1 MSRGMSPSINILHPP
16 PECSPGVNVH
26 CHLCRPR
33 LTHKSRVL
41 LRKPTRSLPLRR
53 KSYWHC
59 FSSCVPLTC
68 NHILPQSV
76 SPLPLRQ
83 LAIKIQFTTAIKVR
97 KNTYM
102 EGAQTALTRQ
112 MRNKHFPLGT
122 HFCRLTQC
130 FPAALVSTHARSNWP
145 RLTFDSP
152 MLCVCVCVRV
162 CVLRVHSNHDSR
174 LRSKFLICKHVKN
187 IKIMRT

>member
-1 MSRGMSPSINILHPP
+1 MSPGMSPSINILHPP
-16 PECSPGVNVH
+16 PECSPGTNVH
-26 CHLCRPR
+26 CHLCKPR

-41 LRKPTRSLPLRR
+41 LRKPSSLTSPSDAKAIGAAFPHAYLRHAITSFL
-53 KSYWHC
+53 K
-59 FSSCVPLTC
+59 
-68 NHILPQSV
+68 SV

-83 LAIKIQFTTAIKVR
+83 LAIKTQFTTAIKVR

-112 MRNKHFPLGT
+112 MWDKHFFPLGT

-152 MLCVCVCVRV
+152 MLLCVCVCV
-162 CVLRVHSNHDSR
+162 CGVHSNRDVR
-174 LRSKFLICKHVKN
+174 LRSKFLIWKHVRN
-187 IKIMRT
+187 IKIMQI